1 MSARYEPFYLNQ
13 SAYNL
18 GIANTNTS
26 YHIQNWDTYPSAAAT
41 ITNVTIANAINEIRR
56 SYTAGSL
63 TLASPKP
70 ESDLDWLRRRVK
82 EVCWVLPAKR

>member
-1 MSARYEPFYLNQ
+1 MSARFEPFYLNQ

-41 ITNVTIANAINEIRR
+41 ITNVTIANAI
-56 SYTAGSL
+56 TAGSL

>member
-1 MSARYEPFYLNQ
+1 VSDRYEHLYVSQ

-18 GIANTNTS
+18 GITS
-26 YHIQNWDTYPSAAAT
+26 SNYYIQNWGTYPSDGAAT
-41 ITNVTIANAINEIRR
+41 IT
-56 SYTAGSL
+56 YGTAGSL
-63 TLASPKP
+63 PLASPKP

>member
-1 MSARYEPFYLNQ
+1 MSDRYEPLYLTQ

-18 GIANTNTS
+18 GITPN
-26 YHIQNWDTYPSAAAT
+26 YYIQTWGTYPSATAT
-41 ITNVTIANAINEIRR
+41 ITNATIANAI
-56 SYTAGSL
+56 TAGSL